1 MSENSAKQSTARCS
15 PACEGKSL
23 IIEVMGKE
31 HPEGHSFRI
40 YEETDSDLQEGLES
54 RMVKEDLEESVL
66 HIWPWQSQPNR
77 NIWLEIAAE
86 EGDPIRVPFLQDATG
101 IDREEERQHHVILP
115 VIPTTLISGVTLKG
129 RNPAH
134 YVMSRPGFI
143 YLFHEGKLWR
153 ELEVRMDDKGVTRYH
168 DVALDDYRETNGDIK
183 PGYRAVTGAGLAEIW
198 LPARVDGKWI
208 NIQAAFSESQWP
220 GARVNYL
227 QRKPFVRMD
236 RCNTIS
242 MVLAEPTHDE
252 GDTVTVSRRARNAF
266 LASCLAPQ
274 RSRNPLVESQFD
286 RPEKYLLDLTGEY
299 TALSEQAAIQVHQRQ
314 EDPDPEDPIYED
326 ERPEM
331 TVLAKCLHRTLREV
345 EAVGDETT
353 EAEDRGVFDW
363 PEETQ
368 SAEDVVK
375 DARDRVIGA
384 IRIDDPVGR
393 LRYLQQR
400 RQVAAWFSNAAVRR
414 AKARPYFE
422 SALLVNSAIVPS
434 NFGGKI
440 NPLNKYMR
448 ELNGAGR
455 KELERSIAVSER
467 KLAVQYGSNL
477 QEDLLDLL
485 QRSWVQHS
493 LVDLFTHDGYDYA
506 GAFYFLS
513 SLIQEA
519 IKDPE
524 ECDVLAARVDARKSG
539 IGKEWLQNL
548 CRAGRSNLLY
558 SLLFP
563 DFDANDLERSYEPQA
578 QPDENSGDGQFRAS
592 ELASLENTDLP
603 ELDVV
608 MTRDGLELA
617 AAAEAGAFATAFASS
632 LRTGTQTLL
641 SIHGSL
647 WGAVQS
653 ASQSLVS
660 HNQQL
665 KDVDTQLKA
674 AESELNRLSQ
684 ERVEAEK
691 EIKDARVQAVDEQI
705 EQNQR
710 TEQARQQAQAR
721 LNRIAI
727 QESEID
733 RRAQTL
739 FTQRQRLF
747 SHAIEAQ
754 MKLYGGCFQQLR
766 ASLPLL
772 TGKVRLE
779 RLSNAA
785 QKGYFVIGISGLE
798 DSGGEGRA
806 VRMFGDITEQSEGGV
821 RATASTSRTRAKTQG
836 IPSSVADDALV
847 LVVPENEQITKI
859 LKHLNTAERQYAK
872 ALKELSIWER
882 YAAQASDLS
891 AAATAAVARR
901 VAGAE
906 ARLEKAL
913 SNLEKVDGSLEA
925 ANDAFDDIETNKA
938 ALDAE
943 VRSLDDTV
951 RKVEDRRLYRVLNSP
966 LLPAA
971 VMLMELHNVSSVAA
985 SVKRD
990 WRSKGEI
997 TAVSGGLS
1005 AAFDVGIATVTLI
1018 ERFLQ
1023 NVALVERISRQ
1034 LLSREWTGPF
1044 ALKLGQRLGGPITWS
1059 KVFGAV
1065 GGILMTAYYAL
1076 DANYLFRM
1084 GNTGAAV
1091 GALVVAAGG
1100 VALTFASLAGSAG
1113 LLFLGPAGWLA
1124 LGVVLAISGTAMMA
1138 WFNEEPLEIWMRHG
1152 PFGSMDEK
1160 PFLKEPR
1167 ESYYRLVSML
1177 MGVRVLIEPNPLRD
1191 KIVRGELNEKDEVRL
1206 AALREAN
1213 TRLKVESAIPGL
1225 FNDAELVDV
1234 KPYLQ
1239 LVETKSERGYLL
1251 GMSDMSNTKI
1261 TPIAETE
1268 LKDYVLREEPFD
1280 GGTYVYLKTPLTR
1293 STESQRWLGA
1303 VDMSETVA
1311 YHWNVRI
1318 QLQIRI
1324 KEDEEAMVFPAP
1336 DPEDPLEYSKTNREH
1351 TQPDFRKKGRPF
1363 WYDERVQYNG

>member
-1 MSENSAKQSTARCS
+1 MSENSVKQSTAGCS

-40 YEETDSDLQEGLES
+40 YEETDSELQEGLES

-86 EGDPIRVPFLQDATG
+86 EGGPIRVPFLQDATG

-208 NIQAAFSESQWP
+208 NIHAAFSESQWP

-286 RPEKYLLDLTGEY
+286 RPEKYLLDLTGDY

-314 EDPDPEDPIYED
+314 EAPDPEDPIYED

-363 PEETQ
+363 PEDTQ

-422 SALLVNSAIVPS
+422 SALLVNAAIVPS

-617 AAAEAGAFATAFASS
+617 AAAEAGAFATAFASG

-779 RLSNAA
+779 RLSKAA

-872 ALKELSIWER
+872 ALKELNIWER

-906 ARLEKAL
+906 AKLEKAL

-966 LLPAA
+966 LLPTA
-971 VMLMELHNVSSVAA
+971 VMLMELHNVTSVTAEFDRDYRVMGSGSARIAVA
-985 SVKRD
+985 SAYFD
-990 WRSKGEI
+990 I
-997 TAVSGGLS
+997 AYAS
-1005 AAFDVGIATVTLI
+1005 AMLV
-1018 ERFLQ
+1018 ERFMH
-1023 NVALVERISRQ
+1023 NVALVERVSKK
-1034 LLSREWTGPF
+1034 LLSREWNGRF
-1044 ALKLGQRLGGPITWS
+1044 AQAFA
-1059 KVFGAV
+1059 KVFGGPPTWGKLF
-1065 GGILMTAYYAL
+1065 GGAGGLLMAL
-1076 DANYLFRM
+1076 DYGLDAEYLYRM
-1084 GNTGAAV
+1084 GNTGGAV
-1091 GALVVAAGG
+1091 GAGIVAAGG
-1100 VALTFASLAGSAG
+1100 VALAIASVTGSTG

-1124 LGVVLAISGTAMMA
+1124 LGVVLALSGTAMMA
-1138 WFNEEPLEIWMRHG
+1138 WFSEESIEIWMRHG
-1152 PFGSMDEK
+1152 PFGQMAEK

-1167 ESYYRLVSML
+1167 EAYYRLISLL
-1177 MGVRVLIEPNPLRD
+1177 MGVSVVIEPNPLRG
-1191 KIVRGELNEKDEVRL
+1191 KALRGELDEQDENRL
-1206 AALREAN
+1206 TALREAN
-1213 TRLKVESAIPGL
+1213 TRLRVESAIPGL
-1225 FNDAELVDV
+1225 FREVEMVEV
-1234 KPYLQ
+1234 KSHLQ
-1239 LVETKSERGYLL
+1239 LVETMAERGYLL
-1251 GMSDMSNTKI
+1251 GVSDMSNTRVL
-1261 TPIAETE
+1261 PIAENE
-1268 LKDYVLREEPFD
+1268 SQARVLLEEEFA
-1280 GGTYVYLKTPLTR
+1280 GGTYVYLSTPYTKN
-1293 STESQRWLGA
+1293 TESQRWLGA
-1303 VDMSETVA
+1303 VNLTETRS
-1311 YHWNVRI
+1311 YHWNVRL
-1318 QLQIRI
+1318 QLQIQAR
-1324 KEDEEAMVFPAP
+1324 KGEAPMVFPAP
-1336 DPEDPLEYSKTNREH
+1336 DPEDPLVYNRDDLKHSE
-1351 TQPDFRKKGRPF
+1351 PDFTKKDRPF
-1363 WYDERVQYNG
+1363 WYDEEVRYYG